1 LGSAALG
8 PELGE
13 AVPRCRSA
21 RSYAG
26 GSPTRA
32 RPCALV
38 RDVTRSRGELVAEN
52 ILLRQQLI
60 VAARASKRPKFAAH
74 ERGMLVLLARL
85 LPRWRDAV
93 LLVKPETILRWQRQG
108 FRLLWRWKSRQ
119 KNPTSKLPAET
130 SPLIRRMAEENRLWG
145 AERIR
150 GELLKLGIRVAKRT
164 VQRCMR
170 VLRRRPR
177 GGQTWATFLANHRHQ
192 VWACDFLQIYDLW
205 FRPIFAFFIIDHGSR
220 KVVHEGVTREPN
232 SAWVAQ
238 QMRNATP
245 FGTGLRFII
254 RDRDDKFGRDFDR
267 VAEGVGA
274 RVLKTPVRAPRANAV
289 CERFLGSVR
298 CECLDH
304 LLVLDERHL
313 LEVLVEYCRYFN
325 ESRLIKASVRSCR
338 TGRRPPPEET
348 GRSSRSRF

>member
-1 LGSAALG
+1 MLSGVIERVRVAATRVVG
-8 PELGE
+8 RI
-13 AVPRCRSA
+13 ADVA
-21 RSYAG
+21 RAA
-26 GSPTRA
+26 TRPA
-32 RPCALV
+32 PVVVGLL
-38 RDVTRSRGELVAEN
+38 RDVTRSREELVAEN
-52 ILLRQQLI
+52 LLLRQQLI

-93 LLVKPETILRWQRQG
+93 LLVKPETILRWHREG

-119 KNPTSKLPAET
+119 KNPTSTLPAET
-130 SPLIRRMAEENRLWG
+130 IPLIRRMAEENRLWG

-164 VQRCMR
+164 VQRYMR
-170 VLRRRPR
+170 VVRRRPR
-177 GGQTWATFLANHRHQ
+177 GGQTWATFLADHRHQ

-220 KVVHEGVTREPN
+220 KVVHVGVTREPN

-245 FGTGLRFII
+245 FGTGPRFII

-289 CERFLGSVR
+289 CERFLGAR
-298 CECLDH
+298 PP
-304 LLVLDERHL
+304 
-313 LEVLVEYCRYFN
+313 
-325 ESRLIKASVRSCR
+325 
-338 TGRRPPPEET
+338 RRPFRRAFIEVGLAQRRVDKS
-348 GRSSRSRF
+348 GRSRSFAATAAGAIRPAQNQSHPEGVGLVGQS